1 MTAPTADRTTSDDGR
16 HADADLIDAFSGL
29 SEALSSAESGSEIAL
44 DDERPSSDAGEDGQD
59 QADASAPDAS
69 TPDDGGPAS
78 PAKDAKDHTTPAAK
92 EAQAEPSADDT
103 DALLKDAT
111 PLSYTVDGQS
121 KSLDWITEVPGQG
134 AFVPAEKLAQFK
146 DLIQRGEHAD
156 GERRRLYQVAS
167 EYQQLGGRAAYEKLA
182 SEKAMLDA
190 AGGKLLEI
198 FQRPDADQVLLELA
212 TNPQARQMLLREAQL
227 EARDAGWKARTDLTN
242 QQSTVQRQSQE
253 AAQAAQALDLTIQNV
268 ARQVPGIT
276 AEDVQTARQYFG
288 NAQMRGSLYRRAT
301 VQDQQQYGLTPGEL
315 VLIPNPIHQWMQ
327 DRATLRSAT
336 ASAQQKA
343 QAAERE
349 NATRL
354 AAMNAAK
361 PTRNGQR
368 PTGRPGAGKKTEPTQ
383 RKIDTMS
390 FEDIKRGALS
400 GRLFGDLSDE

>member
-1 MTAPTADRTTSDDGR
+1 MTAPTTDRSSSSDDGR

-29 SEALSSAESGSEIAL
+29 SHALSDVESNTDGIE
-44 DDERPSSDAGEDGQD
+44 DERPSSDDAEKDTE
-59 QADASAPDAS
+59 QADASTPDAS
-69 TPDDGGPAS
+69 TPDDGGPVD
-78 PAKDAKDHTTPAAK
+78 PAKDAKDNTPPAET
-92 EAQAEPSADDT
+92 EAEGDA

-134 AFVPAEKLAQFK
+134 AFVAADKMQQFK

-156 GERRRLYQVAS
+156 GERKRLYQVAS

-190 AGGKLLEI
+190 AGGKLLEVLTA
-198 FQRPDADQVLLELA
+198 QNADQILLELA
-212 TNPQARQMLLREAQL
+212 TNPQARAMLLREAQL
-227 EARDAGWKARTDLTN
+227 EARDAGWKARTDLTT
-242 QQSTVQRQSQE
+242 QQSSTQRQSQE
-253 AAQAAQALDLTIQNV
+253 VQQAAQALNITIDNV
-268 ARQVPGIT
+268 ARSVPGIT
-276 AEDVQTARQYFG
+276 ADDVATARQYFG
-288 NAQMRGSLYRRAT
+288 NPQMRGSLYRRAT
-301 VQDQQQYGLTPGEL
+301 QQDQQQYGLTPGEL

-336 ASAQQKA
+336 ASATQKA

-354 AAMNAAK
+354 AALNATK
-361 PTRNGQR
+361 PNPNGKR
-368 PTGRPGAGKKTEPTQ
+368 PAGRPGAGRKTEPTQ

-400 GRLFGDLSDE
+400 GRLFTDLSDD